1 MAYETEDD
9 LVKDCMASAV
19 HLKQLALKG
28 WFSPETVMIPNL
40 ENQKAVDILRSEIRT
55 IRELFIHKFN
65 EQMKVDLI
73 PLESPNFG
81 NYQR

>member
-1 MAYETEDD
+1 MPYETEDD

-19 HLKQLALKG
+19 QLKQFALKG
-28 WFSPETVMIPNL
+28 LFSPETNTIPNL
-40 ENQKAVDILRSEIRT
+40 ENQKAVDVLRSEIRT

-65 EQMKVDLI
+65 EPMMIGLI
-73 PLESPNFG
+73 PLESPDFG